1 MSTPELIDRLASSD
15 FNERAKALAALVQQ
29 GRAAAP
35 ALTQAL
41 AASDDGIRIQAAR
54 ALAEI
59 GDPATAD
66 ALAAATGD
74 ANADVRA
81 HAAVGL
87 AHIGDDRALDALIAT
102 IDYLPDPLR
111 HPYTA
116 SVRSLIGLG
125 TRSLGAVAPLL
136 SAEDPNTREHAFL
149 VVRSVVST
157 IADWDTVWDALGRYD
172 PAAEPA
178 ARETAAAQWAEWI
191 REHA

>member
-1 MSTPELIDRLASSD
+1 VSTPDLIDRLASPD

-35 ALTQAL
+35 ALTRAL
-41 AASDDGIRIQAAR
+41 AAPDDGIRVQAAR
-54 ALAEI
+54 GLAEI

-87 AHIGDDRALDALIAT
+87 AHVGDDRALAALIAT
-102 IDYLPDPLR
+102 IDELPDPLR

-125 TRSLGAVAPLL
+125 PRALGAVAPLL
-136 SAEDPNTREHAFL
+136 SADDPNTREHAFL
-149 VVRSVVST
+149 VVRSVVSA
-157 IADWDTVWDALGRYD
+157 IDDWDAVWNALGRYD
-172 PAAEPA
+172 PGAEPA
-178 ARETAAAQWAEWI
+178 VRETAAAQWTEWI
-191 REHA
+191 REHT